1 MPKKKAKNFIQFTLT
16 VPKDEWEPFRDLF
29 DQRFFSH
36 VKAVR
41 VALKSFVVTQP
52 GYPFKK
58 KYENVP

>member
-1 MPKKKAKNFIQFTLT
+1 MSKKKKDFIQFTLT
-16 VPKDEWEPFRDLF
+16 VPMDEWEPFRKLF

-41 VALKSFVVTQP
+41 VALKSFVSEKP

-58 KYENVP
+58 KYENAT